1 MSDELLIKFL
11 LREAS
16 PEEDQ
21 YVNKWLEEDQAN
33 RKKFEQFRTIWDTSK
48 QLSIENPI
56 DEDLAWKRFEL
67 LREQKGVRHIDSGR
81 TKRSN
86 LNWLKVAATVVISI
100 GILGA
105 IYLLAISPKHTY
117 FGTIEVVSKNI
128 PLTDTLPDGT
138 VITLNKYAKIAY
150 REEFF
155 SKKRKVKMSGEVFFD
170 VSKDATR
177 PFEVTANDIEVK
189 VLGTSFNIKSN
200 KNETEV
206 ILETGAVQVSRKDI
220 VIKLKPD
227 EKAIARAEE
236 TGIIQKQ
243 QSDRLYDYYR
253 SKVFKLDN
261 TPLWRF
267 VEVLNEVY
275 PNRIVIE
282 DSGIASLPLNTT
294 FENESL
300 TNILHTVCDML
311 QVRTEKHG
319 KTITIKR

>member
-11 LREAS
+11 LKEAS
-16 PEEDQ
+16 PEEDR
-21 YVNKWLEEDQAN
+21 YVNRWLGENQAN
-33 RKKFEQFRTIWDTSK
+33 RKKFEQFKTIWDTSK
-48 QLSIENPI
+48 QLSQQNPI
-56 DEDLAWKRFEL
+56 NEDLAWQRFEV
-67 LREQKGVRHIDSGR
+67 LREQSGLRSIHDGR
-81 TKRSN
+81 TKRLN
-86 LNWLKVAATVVISI
+86 LNWLKVAAMVVISV
-100 GILGA
+100 GVLSA
-105 IYLLAISPKHTY
+105 IYLLAIAPRSTY
-117 FGTIEVVSKNI
+117 FGAIEVVAEET

-138 VITLNKYAKIAY
+138 IITLNKHAKIAY
-150 REEFF
+150 NEELF
-155 SKKRKVKMSGEVFFD
+155 SNKRKVKMSGEVFFD
-170 VSKDATR
+170 VRKDPAR
-177 PFEVTANDIEVK
+177 PFEVTADDIKVK

-200 KNETEV
+200 KDKTEV
-206 ILETGAVQVSRKDI
+206 ILETGSIQVSRNDV
-220 VIKLKPD
+220 VIKLEPD
-227 EKAIARAEE
+227 EKAIARKEE
-236 TGIIQKQ
+236 TGIIQEK
-243 QSDRLYDYYR
+243 QSDHLYDYYR

-300 TNILHTVCDML
+300 TNILHTVCNML